1 MKENISIRKNIYSSN
16 KYKEVIDTD
25 FSELFS
31 VRESFTVE
39 DFFNLY
45 NELFLEIPETGEL
58 SHAALVQKSN
68 QLITPGKDVKDNE
81 IENLQAT
88 IEDLQKQLLEANQP
102 TAEVENIKEH
112 PRFGNGTMI
121 RRFAASLR
129 GAELFLMDQGYKRRF
144 EFNDAEMRDSVLR
157 LLKYTKDNGEADM
170 YKVPAFPDRVI
181 DDIRSGPGLTIGN
194 FNEPWTPSEFLA
206 ESEELRISLDPAD
219 ALLDPRRYDNN
230 YTLYRQEL
238 EKDLWEKTK
247 YIEALDD
254 KIDEITQ
261 QIENLI
267 KG

>member
-31 VRESFTVE
+31 ARERFTVE

-68 QLITPGKDVKDNE
+68 QLITPGKDAKDNE
-81 IENLQAT
+81 IENLQST

-121 RRFAASLR
+121 RRFTASLR

-157 LLKYTKDNGEADM
+157 LLEYKKDNGEADM
-170 YKVPAFPDRVI
+170 YQVPAFPDRVI
-181 DDIRSGPGLTIGN
+181 DDIPSGPGLTIEN
-194 FNEPWTPSEFLA
+194 FNEPWTPSEFLS
-206 ESEELRISLDPAD
+206 ESEELRIELDPSD
-219 ALLDPRRYDNN
+219 AQLNPKKYDGDYGRYRR
-230 YTLYRQEL
+230 EL
-238 EKDLWEKTK
+238 EKDLNEKTN

-254 KIDEITQ
+254 KIEEIAE
-261 QIENLI
+261 QIRNLR
-267 KG
+267 K